1 MLILLHIFRMGYDC
15 QSQTTHRE
23 HVGGD
28 TVDPDQ
34 AGSSTIEGY
43 ADMHSRTTERVPF
56 FSMNAVFLQATLIIS
71 LALGAG
77 ACTMN
82 ETAQRT
88 GSGAAIGAAAGA
100 LLGGRSGA
108 AWGAAVGAG
117 GGYLVDQTKK
127 RESTE
132 AENQRLREENYRLQ
146 QQAQ

>member
-1 MLILLHIFRMGYDC
+1 MYSRVSEREPCFGARTVHLKILLIL
-15 QSQTTHRE
+15 
-23 HVGGD
+23 
-28 TVDPDQ
+28 
-34 AGSSTIEGY
+34 
-43 ADMHSRTTERVPF
+43 
-56 FSMNAVFLQATLIIS
+56 S
-71 LALGAG
+71 LVLTAS
-77 ACTMN
+77 ACTMT
-82 ETAQRT
+82 ETQQRT

-132 AENQRLREENYRLQ
+132 AENQRLRDENYRLQ